1 MTFNVYFIKKKNLS
15 KLVVVMNVAF
25 SPQSSGILA
34 GSWSTE
40 GSFGNMRYI
49 SPKITLYHYI
59 LTVILSLFVIIT

>member
-1 MTFNVYFIKKKNLS
+1 
-15 KLVVVMNVAF
+15 MNVAF
-25 SPQSSGILA
+25 SPRSSGILA